1 MGAVGG
7 AALGT
12 LGPSAAELLGFDPND
27 AWAATPIAPTDG
39 VLINIVAPE
48 LAAQQL
54 AATD

>member
-1 MGAVGG
+1 MTPRLTSVAGFEQ
-7 AALGT
+7 GT
-12 LGPSAAELLGFDPND
+12 
-27 AWAATPIAPTDG
+27 G